1 MLCIAT
7 EKEGSM
13 LKIGEFARL
22 SQVSIKT
29 LRHYDALGVLRPSR
43 IDPESGYRL
52 YEIGQLVD
60 VVRILAL
67 KDCGFSLEE
76 IARLLCTYD
85 VKTVETLLHQRVATQ
100 HQVVVEEQAR
110 LQRMIAR
117 ARQLASA
124 DSVPLYDVALKQT
137 EPLTLVGLR
146 QCVATTREI
155 GPFAQMV
162 VRQCEQQGL
171 VSVGPLVH
179 LYFDESQLDEGL
191 DLFIGMSVAALP
203 TAMVDLHCERL
214 AGGEQ
219 VACVIYRGD
228 YATISNAYGALD
240 RWLSTSSYHL
250 AGPCREIY
258 HRSPLHTEDPTTYIT
273 EIQYP
278 LLPVQIAS

>member
-1 MLCIAT
+1 
-7 EKEGSM
+7 M

-29 LRHYDALGVLRPSR
+29 LRHYDALNVLRPAR
-43 IDPESGYRL
+43 IYPESGYRL

-60 VVRILAL
+60 MVRILAL
-67 KDCGFSLEE
+67 KDCGFTLEE
-76 IARLLCTYD
+76 IARLLQTYD
-85 VKTVETLLHQRVATQ
+85 TKTVEALLHQRIAAQEQLVAD
-100 HQVVVEEQAR
+100 EQAR

-117 ARQLASA
+117 TQQLADA
-124 DSVPLYDVALKQT
+124 DRVPLYDVALKQT

-146 QCVATTREI
+146 QCVATTAEI

-162 VRQCEQQGL
+162 MRHCEQHGV
-171 VSVGPLVH
+171 VSSGPLIH
-179 LYFDESQLDEGL
+179 LYYDESQLDEGF
-191 DLFIGMSVAALP
+191 DLFVGMSVTALP
-203 TAMVDLHCERL
+203 PSLADLCCERL

-228 YATISNAYGALD
+228 YRNISSAYSALD
-240 RWLSTSSYHL
+240 RWLSTSSYRI

-258 HRSPLHTEDPTTYIT
+258 HLNPTHTDDPASYIT

-278 LLPVQIAS
+278 LLPACDVS